1 METIIA
7 LVGGALAA
15 GAVYGLKKL
24 GAKLFLARYGTVIAK
39 TFAIIDPI
47 AGELIKSYEG
57 STLQDAL
64 ELAVFRVADSEI
76 DEKDALAIAQFV
88 AAKFSPS
95 IAASKA
101 LDPATDEG
109 KASLEIADRIK
120 DLTDGVDKGEL
131 VALVKSALPLV

>member
-64 ELAVFRVADSEI
+64 ELAVFRVADSDI

-88 AAKFSPS
+88 AAQFSPS

>member
-1 METIIA
+1 M
-7 LVGGALAA
+7 
-15 GAVYGLKKL
+15 
-24 GAKLFLARYGTVIAK
+24 
-39 TFAIIDPI
+39 
-47 AGELIKSYEG
+47 
-57 STLQDAL
+57 
-64 ELAVFRVADSEI
+64 FRVADSEI

-101 LDPATDEG
+101 LDPATEEG